1 MRAIDTNVLVRLIT
15 RDDERQVETA
25 EEFVSKG
32 AWVSHLVLAETSWV
46 LDSVYDRTPEQI
58 AKAIGMLLDHKQLT
72 IQDQDAVEAAL
83 EKFRKNK
90 GISFSDLFDSRNCP
104 QERTPPFGKLRS
116 GAGEARRYSAP
127 VSRSYHKAV
136 WAGHSG
142 FMIKD
147 SPAVIWRQLG
157 GFCETRISGSS

>member
-32 AWVSHLVLAETSWV
+32 AWVSHLVLAKTSWV
-46 LDSVYDRTPEQI
+46 LDSVYDCTPDQI

-72 IQDQDAVEAAL
+72 VQEQDTVAAAL

-90 GISFSDLFDSRNCP
+90 GVSFSDLLILEIARKNGHLPLGSFDR
-104 QERTPPFGKLRS
+104 ELAKLEGIQR
-116 GAGEARRYSAP
+116 
-127 VSRSYHKAV
+127 
-136 WAGHSG
+136 
-142 FMIKD
+142 
-147 SPAVIWRQLG
+147 L
-157 GFCETRISGSS
+157 

>member
-32 AWVSHLVLAETSWV
+32 AWVSHLVLAETSRV

-90 GISFSDLFDSRNCP
+90 GMSFSDLLIVEIARKNGHLPLGSFDR
-104 QERTPPFGKLRS
+104 ELAKLEGIQR
-116 GAGEARRYSAP
+116 
-127 VSRSYHKAV
+127 
-136 WAGHSG
+136 
-142 FMIKD
+142 
-147 SPAVIWRQLG
+147 L
-157 GFCETRISGSS
+157 

>member
-46 LDSVYDRTPEQI
+46 LDLVYDRTPEQI

-83 EKFRKNK
+83 EKFRKNE
-90 GISFSDLFDSRNCP
+90 GMSFSDLLILEIARKNGHLPLGSFDR
-104 QERTPPFGKLRS
+104 ELAKLEGIQR
-116 GAGEARRYSAP
+116 
-127 VSRSYHKAV
+127 
-136 WAGHSG
+136 
-142 FMIKD
+142 
-147 SPAVIWRQLG
+147 L
-157 GFCETRISGSS
+157 